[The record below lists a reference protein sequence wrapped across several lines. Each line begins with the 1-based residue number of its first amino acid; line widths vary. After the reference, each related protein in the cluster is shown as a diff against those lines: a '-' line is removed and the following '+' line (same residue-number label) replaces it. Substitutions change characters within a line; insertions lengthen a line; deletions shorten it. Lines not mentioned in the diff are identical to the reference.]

1 MPQAMTIS
9 RIDHVNIS
17 TGDLSA
23 TIAFYRDMLGLTPTP
38 PPGMDPA
45 LNSWMVDDAGNALI
59 HVNTR
64 DAPREPGPINHVA
77 FACTGY
83 DAYLARLRGA
93 GHDVREIDMRAVA
106 GVRQIFVFGPEGTR
120 VELNFRE
127 PPAP

>member
-1 MPQAMTIS
+1 MTIA

-17 TGDLSA
+17 TTDLAA
-23 TIAFYRDMLGLTPTP
+23 TIGFYRDMLGLTPTP

-64 DAPREPGPINHVA
+64 EAGEEPGPINHVA

-83 DAYLARLRGA
+83 DDYLSRLRGA
-93 GHDVREIDMRAVA
+93 GHELREIDMRDIA
-106 GVRQIFVFGPEGTR
+106 GVRQIFVLSPEGAR

-127 PPAP
+127 PPAS